1 MNIGIILGLL
11 ECMSDQEGRVRNLL
25 RKETKM
31 ITIDV
36 EEYCSTCMDF
46 EPDVQLPE
54 KLYAKN
60 EEIVISD
67 TIIRCSH
74 RNRCKNIERH
84 LRLQNILDQV

>member
-1 MNIGIILGLL
+1 
-11 ECMSDQEGRVRNLL
+11 
-25 RKETKM
+25 M
-31 ITIDV
+31 ITVDV
-36 EEYCSTCMDF
+36 AEYCSTCMDF

-54 KLYAKN
+54 KLYTNN

-74 RNRCKNIERH
+74 RNRCKNIERY

>member
-11 ECMSDQEGRVRNLL
+11 ECMNDQEERVRNIL

-60 EEIVISD
+60 EEIVVSD